1 MIQIAPS
8 LQKLEIFFPNDSFI
22 EIFAQIWPRSSVST
36 LEKKLHPWR
45 VLQGILPNIT
55 KNRLFCVTQLSK
67 AASKRLQITKIPE
80 SGTIFVAALI
90 NYLNCASHNALIWCP
105 IYQPLKCV
113 QLTSCVH
120 WHIAFPWM
128 KVACDSMN

>member
-1 MIQIAPS
+1 MIQITPS
-8 LQKLEIFFPNDSFI
+8 LQKLEIFLPNDSFI
-22 EIFAQIWPRSSVST
+22 EIFAQIWPRSWVST
-36 LEKKLHPWR
+36 PEKNYTLGEFSR
-45 VLQGILPNIT
+45 EFYRLQ

-128 KVACDSMN
+128 KAACDSMN